1 MELADRGHA
10 AMADRF
16 RLGAE
21 IDGGEAVATPDGLLY
36 AWRSDFPVMLNGAV
50 VLGGDPGALAG
61 DARVFFADRGRGFT
75 LFTRSGAENEAAEA
89 AGMHLLIER
98 YPAMV
103 LHERLAEPL
112 LPQDVS
118 LRRVSSEDEACD
130 YLQVADAAFVA
141 IGMPAGVLGD
151 FRPAA
156 LLGEETAAFVAYL
169 DGRAVAAASV
179 VLARGIGGIQWVG
192 VLEEARGRGLAALC
206 TATAANAGFELGADC
221 AWLEA
226 SHMGE
231 PVYLRMGF
239 EEVYSYRIYVAPP
252 PEMAA

>member
-50 VLGGDPGALAG
+50 PLGGDPGALAG
-61 DARVFFADRGRGFT
+61 DARAFFADRGRGFT
-75 LFTRSGAENEAAEA
+75 LFTRSEADNEAAEA

-103 LHERLAEPL
+103 LHERLAEPR

-118 LRRVSSEDEACD
+118 LRRVSSEDEARD
-130 YLQVADAAFVA
+130 YLHVADAAFVA
-141 IGMPAGVLGD
+141 IGMPVGVLGD

-206 TATAANAGFELGADC
+206 TGAAANAGFELGADC

-231 PVYLRMGF
+231 PVYLGMGF
-239 EEVYSYRIYVAPP
+239 EEVFSYRIYVAAP
-252 PEMAA
+252 PEMSD